1 MMNKQPDNVNHP
13 SHYKQNKFESIDEM
27 VIVFGVDSVIE
38 FCKCNAWKYRGR
50 APYKGNPK
58 EDNAKADWYLN
69 KAKELQ
75 GGRYDKNNEG

>member
-1 MMNKQPDNVNHP
+1 MMMNKQPDNVNHP

-27 VIVFGVDSVIE
+27 IIIFGVESVID

-75 GGRYDKNNEG
+75 EGKIWQE

>member
-1 MMNKQPDNVNHP
+1 MTNKQNEADNVNHP
-13 SHYKQNKFESIDEM
+13 QHYKQHQFESIDEM

-50 APYKGNPK
+50 APFKGTFE

-75 GGRYDKNNEG
+75 EGKIWQE